1 VFGSAKEVK
10 KKVGDAMKKTNQQA
24 SYIPRV
30 DTSSSEYGGTIL
42 GFILGLG
49 VGLGVAFLI
58 AFYLSKNTPQERPG
72 VRAPNLPLT
81 IKSGPAPVE
90 GEAATPAEPL
100 DLNKPLQGKSA
111 VPAANISDPIGDLA
125 AGKKPAEA
133 APAAVVK
140 SDAIYFLQVG
150 AFNKRADADA
160 QKASLAIQG
169 IQSQLSEISSEGNTI
184 WRVRVGPYNSVEESN
199 PVRDKLNGM
208 GIKPSVIKSSKS

>member
-1 VFGSAKEVK
+1 MKQNTQHTSFIPKTRSA
-10 KKVGDAMKKTNQQA
+10 
-24 SYIPRV
+24 SP
-30 DTSSSEYGGTIL
+30 EYGGTIL

-49 VGLGVAFLI
+49 VGLGVAFVI

-81 IKSGPAPVE
+81 IKPGPTPAE
-90 GEAATPAEPL
+90 GEAAAPAEAL
-100 DLNKPLQGKSA
+100 DLNKPLHGKSTA
-111 VPAANISDPIGDLA
+111 PAASTLDPIADLVN
-125 AGKKPAEA
+125 GKKPVDTAP
-133 APAAVVK
+133 APAAK

-160 QKASLAIQG
+160 QKANLAIQG
-169 IQSQLSEISSEGNTI
+169 IQSQLSEISSEGNTL

-208 GIKPSVIKSSKS
+208 GIKPSVIKSTKS

>member
-1 VFGSAKEVK
+1 
-10 KKVGDAMKKTNQQA
+10 MKKNNQHA
-24 SYIPRV
+24 SFTPK
-30 DTSSSEYGGTIL
+30 TQSSSPEYGGTIL

-49 VGLGVAFLI
+49 VGLGVAFVI

-81 IKSGPAPVE
+81 IKSGLAPAE
-90 GEAATPAEPL
+90 GEAAAPAETL

-111 VPAANISDPIGDLA
+111 APADSAPDPIADLDN
-125 AGKKPAEA
+125 GKKPADA
-133 APAAVVK
+133 APASTAK

-150 AFNKRADADA
+150 AFNRRADADA

-169 IQSQLSEISSEGNTI
+169 IQSQLSEISSEGNTL

>member
-1 VFGSAKEVK
+1 
-10 KKVGDAMKKTNQQA
+10 MNKTNQHTRFTPKTQA
-24 SYIPRV
+24 SSP
-30 DTSSSEYGGTIL
+30 EYGGTIL

-49 VGLGVAFLI
+49 VGLGVAFVI

-81 IKSGPAPVE
+81 IKSAPPPAE
-90 GEAATPAEPL
+90 GEAAVPAEPL

-111 VPAANISDPIGDLA
+111 PPAAGASDPIGDLA
-125 AGKKPAEA
+125 NGKKPAEV
-133 APAAVVK
+133 APTAK
-140 SDAIYFLQVG
+140 SDAIYFLQIG

-160 QKASLAIQG
+160 QKANLAIQG
-169 IQSQLSEISSEGNTI
+169 IQSQLSEISSEGNTL

-208 GIKPSVIKSSKS
+208 GIKSTVIKSSKS

>member
-1 VFGSAKEVK
+1 
-10 KKVGDAMKKTNQQA
+10 MKNNNQYTSFTPKT
-24 SYIPRV
+24 R
-30 DTSSSEYGGTIL
+30 SSSPEYGGTIL

-49 VGLGVAFLI
+49 VGLGVAFVI

-81 IKSGPAPVE
+81 IKSGSAPVE
-90 GEAATPAEPL
+90 GELTAPVEAP

-111 VPAANISDPIGDLA
+111 APAANALDPIADLA
-125 AGKKPAEA
+125 NGKKPVDV
-133 APAAVVK
+133 APAAK

-169 IQSQLSEISSEGNTI
+169 IQSQLSEIGSEGNML

>member
-1 VFGSAKEVK
+1 
-10 KKVGDAMKKTNQQA
+10 MMNQTNQHTRL
-24 SYIPRV
+24 PRKRQ
-30 DTSSSEYGGTIL
+30 TLGSEYGGTIL

-49 VGLGVAFLI
+49 VGLGAAFFI

-81 IKSGPAPVE
+81 IKPGPVPAE
-90 GEAATPAEPL
+90 GEEAAPAEVL

-111 VPAANISDPIGDLA
+111 TPAASASDPIADLA
-125 AGKKPAEA
+125 NGKKPAESIPVPSA
-133 APAAVVK
+133 K

-169 IQSQLSEISSEGNTI
+169 IQSQLSEISSEGNI
-184 WRVRVGPYNSVEESN
+184 LWRVRVGPYNSIEESN

-208 GIKPSVIKSSKS
+208 GIKPSVIKSGKS

>member
-1 VFGSAKEVK
+1 
-10 KKVGDAMKKTNQQA
+10 MKKYNQQTGFA
-24 SYIPRV
+24 AG
-30 DTSSSEYGGTIL
+30 TQSSSPEYGGTIL

-49 VGLGVAFLI
+49 VGLGVAFVI

-81 IKSGPAPVE
+81 IKSGAAPAE
-90 GEAATPAEPL
+90 GEAAAPAETL

-111 VPAANISDPIGDLA
+111 APAASAPDPIADLA
-125 AGKKPAEA
+125 NGKKPVDP
-133 APAAVVK
+133 APASSAK

-160 QKASLAIQG
+160 QKANLAIQG
-169 IQSQLSEISSEGNTI
+169 IQSPLSEITSEGNTL
-184 WRVRVGPYNSVEESN
+184 WRVRVGPYNSIEESN

>member
-1 VFGSAKEVK
+1 
-10 KKVGDAMKKTNQQA
+10 MKKNNQH
-24 SYIPRV
+24 
-30 DTSSSEYGGTIL
+30 TSFNVETQSSNPEYGGTIL

-49 VGLGVAFLI
+49 VGLGVAFVI

-81 IKSGPAPVE
+81 IKSGPTPAE
-90 GEAATPAEPL
+90 GEAATPVEPL
-100 DLNKPLQGKSA
+100 DLNKPLQGKT
-111 VPAANISDPIGDLA
+111 
-125 AGKKPAEA
+125 A
-133 APAAVVK
+133 APAAGAPDPIADLANGKKPVETTPAPTPK

-160 QKASLAIQG
+160 QKANLAIQG
-169 IQSQLSEISSEGNTI
+169 IQSQLSEISSEGNTL

-208 GIKPSVIKSSKS
+208 GIKPSVIKSNKS

>member
-1 VFGSAKEVK
+1 
-10 KKVGDAMKKTNQQA
+10 MKKDNQHA
-24 SYIPRV
+24 SFTPK
-30 DTSSSEYGGTIL
+30 TQSTSSEYGGTIL

-49 VGLGVAFLI
+49 VGLGVAFVI

-81 IKSGPAPVE
+81 IKSGPAPAE
-90 GEAATPAEPL
+90 GEAAAPAEPL

-111 VPAANISDPIGDLA
+111 APAADTSDPIADLA
-125 AGKKPAEA
+125 NGKKPAEA
-133 APAAVVK
+133 PPAPVAK

-169 IQSQLSEISSEGNTI
+169 IQSQLSEITSEGNTL

-199 PVRDKLNGM
+199 PVRDKLNSM
-208 GIKPSVIKSSKS
+208 GIKPNVIKSSKS

>member
-1 VFGSAKEVK
+1 
-10 KKVGDAMKKTNQQA
+10 MKRNNQYT
-24 SYIPRV
+24 SFTPR
-30 DTSSSEYGGTIL
+30 TQSSSPEYGGTIL

-49 VGLGVAFLI
+49 VGLGVAFMI

-81 IKSGPAPVE
+81 IKPGSAPTE
-90 GEAATPAEPL
+90 GEVIAPAETL

-111 VPAANISDPIGDLA
+111 APAGSAPDPIADLA
-125 AGKKPAEA
+125 NGKKPVELTP
-133 APAAVVK
+133 APAVK

-169 IQSQLSEISSEGNTI
+169 IQSQLSEIGSEGNVI
-184 WRVRVGPYNSVEESN
+184 WRVRIGPYNSVEESN
-199 PVRDKLNGM
+199 PVRDKLNSM
-208 GIKPSVIKSSKS
+208 GIKSSVIKSSKS

>member
-1 VFGSAKEVK
+1 
-10 KKVGDAMKKTNQQA
+10 MKTNNQH
-24 SYIPRV
+24 
-30 DTSSSEYGGTIL
+30 TSSTPKTQSSSPEYGGTIL

-49 VGLGVAFLI
+49 VGLGVAFVI

-81 IKSGPAPVE
+81 IKPGPVSADGEVAAP
-90 GEAATPAEPL
+90 EAL

-111 VPAANISDPIGDLA
+111 APAASTPDPIADLA
-125 AGKKPAEA
+125 NGKKPVDV
-133 APAAVVK
+133 APAAK

-169 IQSQLSEISSEGNTI
+169 IQSQLSEISSEGNTL

-199 PVRDKLNGM
+199 PVRDKLNSM

>member
-1 VFGSAKEVK
+1 
-10 KKVGDAMKKTNQQA
+10 MKKTNQQ
-24 SYIPRV
+24 SDY
-30 DTSSSEYGGTIL
+30 TSKSDALGSEYGGTIL

-49 VGLGVAFLI
+49 VGLGVAFVI

-81 IKSGPAPVE
+81 IKSGSAE
-90 GEAATPAEPL
+90 GEASAPAGPL
-100 DLNKPLQGKSA
+100 DLNKPLQGKPS
-111 VPAANISDPIGDLA
+111 VPAANGPDPIGDLA
-125 AGKKPAEA
+125 SGKKPTETAP
-133 APAAVVK
+133 APAAK

-150 AFNKRADADA
+150 AFNKQADADA
-160 QKASLAIQG
+160 QKANLAIQG
-169 IQSQLSEISSEGNTI
+169 IQSQLSEITSEGNTL

>member
-1 VFGSAKEVK
+1 
-10 KKVGDAMKKTNQQA
+10 MKKINQQA
-24 SYIPRV
+24 GYIPKL

-42 GFILGLG
+42 GFVLGLG
-49 VGLGVAFLI
+49 VGLGVAFVI

-81 IKSGPAPVE
+81 IKSGPAPAE
-90 GEAATPAEPL
+90 GEDAPPAESL
-100 DLNKPLQGKSA
+100 DLNKPLQGKSST
-111 VPAANISDPIGDLA
+111 PAANAADPIGDLA
-125 AGKKPAEA
+125 SGKKPAETIA
-133 APAAVVK
+133 SPAVK

-169 IQSQLSEISSEGNTI
+169 IQSQLSEINNDGNTL

-199 PVRDKLNGM
+199 PVRDKLNSM
-208 GIKPSVIKSSKS
+208 GVKTSVIKSSKS